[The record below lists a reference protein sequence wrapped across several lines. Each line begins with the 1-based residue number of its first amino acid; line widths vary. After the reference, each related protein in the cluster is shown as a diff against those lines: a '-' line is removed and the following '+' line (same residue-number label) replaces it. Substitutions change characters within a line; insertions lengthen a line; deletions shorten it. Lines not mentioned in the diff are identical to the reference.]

1 MSRYTSQT
9 YDSPSRRYDTGS
21 SYKSYDTGPSY
32 RRNYGLSSGSSS
44 YSSSRSYSTDTPRSY
59 STDSHR
65 PYSTDSHR
73 LYGTDSHRSYSTDKS
88 YSVDSSSTY
97 TPGLRSSYSSSYSSR
112 NGGADSSVAS
122 SRINSRTSAT
132 KRDDSSVPS
141 SDVLS
146 SRNGSSSPRTSIAR
160 RSSREIS
167 SAGRSPRSSYSSEP
181 SLERENLL
189 LGDTT
194 TRHKITKSPR
204 LERDKRSD
212 SGSEHDLLKHRDT
225 GGGLLSSTKTDA
237 LEEYR
242 ASRREKENSQDSDV
256 RSSWRT
262 RIGLDEY
269 KGRSEDGVHKSE
281 NGSVDSDVDHRSVR
295 RQHAFK
301 ESCGSEQ
308 SEETNYQSKYRNLKS
323 VEDAGTVN
331 SSGDLLLSEKQTAK
345 DVVVDLDSN
354 VKNTQAEIG
363 KTRNIYV
370 PYSERKKEYDAK
382 RNSSDNDEGYV
393 PFSDRKKKYLRDLKN
408 ESPYVGFSERSAH
421 TIAKIDQIDDVPRTD
436 NKILVTDSHHSKTN
450 KGDSVSAGKES
461 LSKTSS
467 AKIIENKNTNTGV
480 VRQSSETSD
489 ANSADEQDAVRRAD
503 RIARYKEERRRQ
515 LATISNVQ
523 SSDSQS
529 ASEQQAVL
537 KPSLFLGPAQTK
549 EKPEDAKTV
558 APHAGDVNVSD
569 RVVTDSSK
577 TNLQTNR
584 LRMPRR
590 RLPDIPVQSLK
601 EKEQRLQ
608 DFIHSQARSLR
619 NGSDSSSRQS
629 FEDKLTDVGHS
640 PVTKP
645 PATTVNVRRSSSLKV
660 DAPKPTDKSSIQRRA
675 SSRESPASNSG
686 DGNSPRPYLKTSSSM
701 SSSSRE
707 SPAADRSDKQI
718 LGNRQK
724 DSAISDRY
732 QKQTHQNEQ
741 KDSPVSN
748 RFEKQTCVNVKNDS
762 PISNRFEKQ
771 KCDNLQ
777 SKLISSNE
785 ASIIGTKQ
793 TRPSQSQSAGGL
805 VTRVK
810 RSNSDATTSPK
821 GHGVVRSHSNVSEYS
836 GVAQKQN
843 GVSKSKSGLDQLKLQ
858 QIGSY
863 RPAGECGVFKAAGDR
878 NVTEPRNKTSKE
890 GDDLSHLSKSHSFL
904 ISNPADDL
912 LKSPQTNTSPG
923 NLDDL
928 LEQNANYLSD
938 LDLELPTPSPVV
950 KKAVVNEG
958 LVRRSL
964 KKKKLVR
971 SLSSKGKGDKLKAGA
986 YSDLKRLSHEDTA
999 STSSSDPT
1007 HHGNSVRDSTD
1018 GSAAV
1023 NGHESED
1030 AKQSQS
1036 HLDPQRHHHSSE
1048 SGMLNKDVSSQERQ
1062 QQFVNKNLQDVASN
1076 MGSLCGS
1083 TESEHFYSA
1092 PSTPPSRDY
1101 SRKKKK
1107 DKSALRK
1114 SSLNKRDDDDE
1125 DSSKNG
1131 STCASVDSSSGGQN
1145 RVKKLNET
1153 KPTEP
1158 DDSLPRPIRRGKDFT
1173 QLLSKFSSSDASG
1186 SESEHATNT
1195 GRRVLG
1201 LCRQDKIVASS
1212 SDESNTERRTPERTH
1227 SLRVKS
1233 PNVSEEAKVQRSGS
1247 FKSEF
1252 MRRRYSLEKLEK
1264 PNEELQAVLSQRSE
1278 IVEHQEQEARR
1289 KDSNKEKDSR
1299 VERAQK
1305 MKASD
1310 VHEVIADKEVLA
1322 VLKARRKE
1330 TDARND
1336 GQVARNDSDVEKK
1349 NSSRTASSRSD
1360 IERLDSSLA
1369 LLNKVKD
1376 DLDSPVSSSDL
1387 EISCSAHIPLSPGR
1401 KRSSSENIAEALKYV
1416 HDVEAT
1422 ISSCISSSSSSIS
1435 HTKKS
1440 SDNKMAANVKGQDA
1454 VNVVSNSELSSQ
1466 TAVPESTDAVSY
1478 TVLLSAGDT
1487 NSQMS
1492 SSVNRTDK
1500 RTSEEKRLSEEKDFV
1515 MPLAREEMWVTDR
1528 RHKKD
1533 HKTKSSDNLWADT
1546 DKTLEV
1552 TLPIVHHS
1560 TDDVTTPSATDKQQ
1574 PQRSDDKPVSRW
1586 GEVHRTS
1593 GSDAAR
1599 VTGSPNSSTH
1609 SVHQSSAAKSATS
1622 VRVNS
1627 STPDHSANQDSDVV
1641 PASVST
1647 TNSTNLRRAE
1657 SLKERGS
1664 PINRTDSFQKRKGIL
1679 KRTPSLPKQTAPVI
1693 VDKELAQLLQKQ
1705 KSKCEGSSESSQEE
1719 GDGGGRMRTK
1729 SISALEEI
1737 DEVSRREKKSDE
1749 PGDES
1754 MKHLSVTQ
1762 RIFAMQKK
1770 IEEEKLAAVTP
1781 KSASQSGYTTP
1792 KSSLKIWCHSESET
1806 ASKVS
1811 GETPSG
1817 HAQAVSGEQLMEKL
1831 SKLSEQSRIQDVADL
1846 KVVHTQR
1853 SRFQNRQRADDWRR
1867 KTQPV
1872 TIEEVK
1878 EADSLESVFSFRAL
1892 VRRESSKNVFERLKE
1907 LEMTKK
1913 LPPDKKTEFPQH
1925 IVPMKTKKK
1934 RNRLERHHTQPVTA
1948 DELKAIPEGQM
1959 AQESTMTSTFRSL
1972 EKNDSKTD
1980 SGILSGSDME
1990 MVSPDCL
1997 RSLSL
2002 EMDISEN
2009 DPACLSVSARASIFR
2024 QMEEKTKAEK
2034 DKYKTSASGAK
2045 RYIDR
2050 KRRERVRTQ
2059 PVTEDEVKTAS
2070 EMADRSESKTETGRK
2085 PESLDAE
2092 LVPAEPENNDELAG
2106 LSVIEKVKLFSESK
2120 EKKDS
2125 APKQDAPVPR
2135 RKARKRASRF
2145 ATQPVTTEEVVKA
2158 ASLSRVS
2165 PLAATL
2171 IKPPDP
2177 DILQGLPLA
2186 AQRELVARHAQQC
2199 LSQPTSRRSSIGEMD
2214 QTESAK
2220 ESSKEA
2226 DAKDSQEVKG
2236 ILKHQGAHPSPDL
2249 EVKSILKSEK
2259 DKKENT
2265 EPRGILKRSDVEDS
2279 PQKQADMVG
2288 KGILK
2293 HSQNLSK
2300 SLDGTS
2306 KGILK
2311 LTDLQPPGSVEST
2324 LKRTANESDAKLSA
2338 SENSLN
2344 VGTLKVG
2351 STSHAE
2357 GKDDVESGE
2366 GNREVVKRDGGDTSN
2381 NASSSLPTKTES
2393 GADKRTVDSENVEK
2407 RSDANMNDLG
2417 SEQRNGEAEAEKIF
2431 YLSNES
2437 TPERETTPET
2447 SSSGGSSTKRKSRSQ
2462 DRRSQGE
2469 RYLTQPTDLGASKS
2483 PVGQSKKKYEGRH
2496 LTQPITPEE
2505 MKEAEAGS
2513 TPVRASSSINERLNA
2528 LKQSGETSWKK
2539 RVPKVLD
2546 FDTPVAETKLHAHSN
2561 RDLSAIRPS
2570 SIADRLSQIEVSKGG
2585 WKERV
2590 EEKDQAKFTVA
2601 GKLSKTGHGHT
2612 ESPLVV
2618 RLKQTPRREGIT
2630 LSGDSGSS
2638 EPSPVTSPS
2647 DPKEFI
2653 SPSRKIPLP
2662 KEIISDELQSV
2673 KVEKEK
2679 ARGNDEKVEAVT
2691 VAIPQ
2696 MVDQELDSMFFQTKD
2711 ITEIVE
2717 KVECNTDDFNEIF
2730 IQANDILPSI
2740 RRARPSRRK
2749 AARSQNPLKT
2759 MSLHIEV
2766 KQEYTQVDRGVAEL
2780 EFRRIKKE
2788 HLSKDA
2794 GFAQEALAG
2803 LASKENFS
2811 KIELRKTDEGA
2822 TPGTSKRH
2830 EPFKSLM
2837 LLHIKGRRNVQTRL
2851 VEPSYTSLN
2860 SGDCFILVMPDKVI
2874 HWVGEFSNVIE
2885 KAKSSEIASVI
2896 SAKKDLGCRSSVVLS
2911 TIDEAKSHL
2920 GVGKSFWSA
2929 IGGQGDY
2936 QACGPD
2942 EEDELFESHL
2952 TKTNMVYH
2960 LVENSLEP
2968 YERYWGVLPK
2978 YEMLKKEEV
2987 LVFDFGGEMY
2997 LWMGTAVSLDN
3008 RKLALKLAQK
3018 LWDRGYDYSDC
3029 DINPLSPLTTEED
3042 GGLKMADTKRPDWA
3056 LFGKISQNMETV
3068 LFREKFSDWPDT
3080 SRIIRCRGHSEE
3092 LQKKEHAELKPYD
3105 VKKMLEP
3112 VKSPVTLVLEG
3123 SHVGRGRNWKE
3134 NLDGLVRE
3142 FDVLTL
3148 STTMWHVLE
3157 YDHYKLQEQS
3167 YGQFHDGDTYV
3178 VRWQYMVT
3186 ASGIKSLKGHAARHS
3201 LTGREKCAYFFWQG
3215 NQSTINEKGA
3225 SALMTVELDEER
3237 GPQVRVIQGKE
3248 PPCFLNLFKGKMLIH
3263 IGKREEPATNSQGA
3277 VRFYWVRGEFDNE
3290 LCLVEVPLCMSN
3302 LRSRSSLILLSVRTG
3317 LLYTWHG
3324 CKSLPHARKL
3334 AVTAAEQLK
3343 STCPLEVGL
3352 HEDAS
3357 IVITEIE
3364 EGEETSPFWAA
3375 LDGYDPNSYLS
3386 LIKDPK
3392 PYTHTIRIF
3401 YMCSV
3406 SGVLEVNEVPNTSRS
3421 ELTTPF
3427 PFLQS
3432 DLYKVSQPG
3441 LFLIDNDHEVYLWQG
3456 WWPIATEEQENVKT
3470 GSAHARFNV
3479 DRKCAIQTA
3488 LNYCQEKRPD
3498 NPPGAYHV
3506 CAGVEPK
3513 CFTNLFPY
3521 WDVDPVVRNISLQE
3535 GKEVG
3540 YIDRLSE
3547 VLTRLNKTRFTL
3559 EELQVEPLPEGVD
3572 AARLEAYLDDDD
3584 FQELMEMNR
3593 EEFYLLPA
3601 WRQRQLKQH
3610 AHLF

>member
-1145 RVKKLNET
+1145 RVSDLKGPSKATLTQHDPAPSQSASLITPLHASATSVSIISRAKALQDKVKKLNET

-1878 EADSLESVFSFRAL
+1878 EADS
-1892 VRRESSKNVFERLKE
+1892 
-1907 LEMTKK
+1907 
-1913 LPPDKKTEFPQH
+1913 
-1925 IVPMKTKKK
+1925 
-1934 RNRLERHHTQPVTA
+1934 
-1948 DELKAIPEGQM
+1948 
-1959 AQESTMTSTFRSL
+1959 
-1972 EKNDSKTD
+1972 
-1980 SGILSGSDME
+1980 
-1990 MVSPDCL
+1990 
-1997 RSLSL
+1997 
-2002 EMDISEN
+2002 
-2009 DPACLSVSARASIFR
+2009 
-2024 QMEEKTKAEK
+2024 
-2034 DKYKTSASGAK
+2034 
-2045 RYIDR
+2045 
-2050 KRRERVRTQ
+2050 
-2059 PVTEDEVKTAS
+2059 
-2070 EMADRSESKTETGRK
+2070 
-2085 PESLDAE
+2085 
-2092 LVPAEPENNDELAG
+2092 